1 MALTA
6 LQRLVAGASNF
17 FNPAQ
22 PAANASIYDLARADA
37 QRQSMSALGAGLIGA
52 AVPQTPLM
60 RAQALQQAFG
70 NMGNT
75 SANIYN
81 AAQLRLAEQKLG
93 QEQKTA
99 DAQRKY
105 LQSMGIGVAPLSQSL
120 VTAGMPVREGGFA
133 ANVAPIQSM
142 APTATKPA
150 GYDLLTKPQ
159 RTILD
164 SMNMSGIDPGIVSN
178 KALEFSVENL
188 KEKEPKAPIKVG
200 KGETLIDP
208 VTLQPVYQP
217 TAEEGLDLDT
227 AKFKNQLRGDFAS
240 IPAVK
245 TFPEAQRAYASMRS
259 SAEKANA
266 GGATPGIY
274 DTSLV
279 FGFFKAID
287 PNSTVRE
294 GEFASVAAS
303 MGLPA
308 QIVTQMQRL
317 DSGGFLTPEARNAL
331 VEIAGQR
338 VDQQRQDVSDE
349 YNNYSDVIKT
359 YGFKPEEIISMPRI
373 LPSLGLPPGV
383 IDVQE
388 D

>member
-1 MALTA
+1 MALSD
-6 LQRLVAGASNF
+6 LQKMVAGMF
-17 FNPAQ
+17 YPAQ

-52 AVPQTPLM
+52 AVPQTPIM
-60 RAQALQQAFG
+60 RAQALQNAFANVG
-70 NMGNT
+70 NMGTNV
-75 SANIYN
+75 YN

-93 QEQKTA
+93 QEQRAA

-105 LQSMGIGVAPLSQSL
+105 LQSMGIGVAPASQSL
-120 VTAGMPVREGGFA
+120 APSGLPIRDGGFA
-133 ANVAPIQSM
+133 ANVAPVQGM
-142 APTATKPA
+142 APTAATRPA
-150 GYDLLTKPQ
+150 GYDLLTKSQ

-164 SMNMSGIDPGIVSN
+164 SMYMSGIDPGVVSN
-178 KALEFSVENL
+178 KALEFSVENM

-349 YNNYSDVIKT
+349 YNNYSEVIRT
-359 YGFKPEEIISMPRI
+359 YGFKPEEIISMPRV

>member
-1 MALTA
+1 MALSD
-6 LQRLVAGASNF
+6 LQKMVAGMF
-17 FNPAQ
+17 YPAQ
-22 PAANASIYDLARADA
+22 PAANASVYDLARADA
-37 QRQSMSALGAGLIGA
+37 QRQAMSSLGAGLIGA
-52 AVPQTPLM
+52 AVPQTPIM
-60 RAQALQQAFG
+60 RAQAIQNAFAGVG
-70 NMGNT
+70 NMGTNV
-75 SANIYN
+75 YN

-93 QEQKTA
+93 QEQKAA

-105 LQSMGIGVAPLSQSL
+105 LQSMGIGVAPVSQSL
-120 VTAGMPVREGGFA
+120 APSGLPIRDGGFA
-133 ANVAPIQSM
+133 ASVTPVQGM
-142 APTATKPA
+142 APTAAKPA
-150 GYDLLTKPQ
+150 GYDLLTKSQ

-164 SMNMSGIDPGIVSN
+164 SMYISGIDPGVVSN
-178 KALEFSVENL
+178 KALEFSVENM
-188 KEKEPKAPIKVG
+188 KEKEPKAPIAVP
-200 KGETLIDP
+200 KGTTLVDP

-217 TAEEGLDLDT
+217 PAGDGLDIDT

-338 VDQQRQDVSDE
+338 VNEQMQDVSNE
-349 YNNYSDVIKT
+349 YNNFSKVIRT
-359 YGFKPEEIISMPRI
+359 YGLKPEEIISMPRV

>member
-1 MALTA
+1 MALSD
-6 LQRLVAGASNF
+6 LQKMVAGMFYPS
-17 FNPAQ
+17 Q

-37 QRQSMSALGAGLIGA
+37 QRQAMASLGAGLIGA
-52 AVPQTPLM
+52 AVPQTPIM
-60 RAQALQQAFG
+60 RAQALQNAFS
-70 NMGNT
+70 NVGNT
-75 SANIYN
+75 SANVYN

-99 DAQRKY
+99 DAQRRY

-120 VTAGMPVREGGFA
+120 ATAGMPVREGGFA
-133 ANVAPIQSM
+133 ANVSPIQSM
-142 APTATKPA
+142 APTAVAPS
-150 GYDLLTKPQ
+150 GYDFLTKSQ

-164 SMNMSGIDPGIVSN
+164 SMYGSGIDPSVVSN

-208 VTLQPVYQP
+208 ITLQPVYQP
-217 TAEEGLDLDT
+217 PAGEELDLDT
-227 AKFKNQLRGDFAS
+227 AKFKNTLRNDFSS

-338 VDQQRQDVSDE
+338 VNEQRQDVSSE
-349 YNNYSDVIKT
+349 YNRFSDVIKT
-359 YGFKPEEIISMPRI
+359 YGFKPEEIIAMPRV